1 MIVRF
6 CLKTYTLPMGI
17 YDRDYVRRPGGSGV
31 GQLRML
37 SATAWLIIIN
47 VAVFVIDNL
56 LARAGVVYQQRI
68 DGQMV
73 VFNNMGPLT
82 AFGHF
87 SLLLGVEKFEVWRF
101 ITFQFLHAGLM
112 HIAFNMIAL
121 YFFGPLVES
130 YLGLRRYIAFYLLC
144 GIGGPIAYIILWA
157 SGFLIASP
165 VVPLIGASAGIF
177 GVLIAAAQIAPTAT
191 VLIYGI
197 LPMQLRTLAWVL
209 LGVAVYTVLFYG
221 GSRTGNAGGEAAH
234 LGGAAV
240 GFILIRN
247 TQWLNI
253 FEFGLRRRR
262 PPPF

>member
-1 MIVRF
+1 
-6 CLKTYTLPMGI
+6 MGI
-17 YDRDYVRRPGGSGV
+17 YDRDYVRRPGGSAF
-31 GQLRML
+31 GQVRML

-47 VAVFVIDNL
+47 IAVFILDLILVKFWVYPQQI
-56 LARAGVVYQQRI
+56 GPYQQ
-68 DGQMV
+68 
-73 VFNNMGPLT
+73 NLPPLY
-82 AFGHF
+82 GLGYF
-87 SLLLGVEKFEVWRF
+87 SVYLAIGKLEIWRF

-130 YLGLRRYIAFYLLC
+130 YLGIRRYIVFYLLC
-144 GIGGPIAYIILWA
+144 GIGGPIAYIIFWA

-165 VVPLIGASAGIF
+165 IVPLIGASAGIF

-197 LPMQLRTLAWVL
+197 LPMQLKTLAWVL
-209 LGVAVYTVLFYG
+209 LGIAVYTVLFYG

-247 TQWLNI
+247 TKWLNI
-253 FEFGLRRRR
+253 FEFGMRRR